1 MSQSTILNYMS
12 SNNPNNQSNNEI
24 KTGSFLK
31 YLCGCLSNYK
41 VLNEHQIKSQINP
54 KLSSIDFIIFADN
67 HCFLVKTR
75 NQNQD
80 DLTTATNFL
89 QNSINLVSILK
100 QSNINHSINYYP
112 IYLTKDVCDSK
123 TNALMNQYQITN
135 LCLSE
140 SNGNIREKMLMKLY
154 NFIVSKTGKYQG
166 LIDFPSTDTL
176 MSYIV

>member
-12 SNNPNNQSNNEI
+12 SNNPNNQSNNEM

-31 YLCGCLSNYK
+31 YLCGCLANYK
-41 VLNEHQIKSQINP
+41 VLNEQQIKSQINP
-54 KLSSIDFIIFADN
+54 NLSSIDFIIFADN

-89 QNSINLVSILK
+89 QNSINLVSILNK
-100 QSNINHSINYYP
+100 SNINHSINYHP
-112 IYLTKDVCDSK
+112 IFLTKDVCDSK
-123 TNALMNQYQITN
+123 TTTLINQYQMIN
-135 LCLSE
+135 LHLTDTS
-140 SNGNIREKMLMKLY
+140 GNIKEKMLMKLY

-166 LIDFPSTDTL
+166 LIDFPSNDTL